1 MEPARTSRFIMS
13 KVESGNLQN
22 GFSLVSDTLATGPAA
37 MNKEPKSIAKRLQVA
52 DSQDTIDRPQAKRQ
66 RGDDRVFSLPSSP
79 VAKYMVLDQEST
91 GPPREKPTRP
101 K

>member
-13 KVESGNLQN
+13 NVESGILQKI
-22 GFSLVSDTLATGPAA
+22 SLLSDPLANDSAV
-37 MNKEPKSIAKRLQVA
+37 MNKEPKGISKRLQVA

-79 VAKYMVLDQEST
+79 ASNGMVLDQDST
-91 GPPREKPTRP
+91 SPPREKATRS